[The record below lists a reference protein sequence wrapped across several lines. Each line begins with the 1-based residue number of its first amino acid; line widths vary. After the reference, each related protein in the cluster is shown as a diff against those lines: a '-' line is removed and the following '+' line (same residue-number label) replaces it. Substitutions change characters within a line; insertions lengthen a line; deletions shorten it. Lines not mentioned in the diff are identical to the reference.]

1 MKKIVLFVALSL
13 IAGQVFAQQGTGVE
27 TNSNV
32 SAAVA
37 LSGSDGTNIWYGFV
51 GYGGGDAGFKTSAIN
66 PKDKV
71 FNTGDFS
78 LMGKLTLTSGSEASD
93 SLHAYALPLGP
104 DGFVMSEDT
113 LWFDWDDHTTRITET
128 TAGSGY
134 LDWAAFDGTLGVTG
148 YTFWINLTNKYP
160 PCHGLKF
167 FFDVNDAGNMV
178 ASLVLIASEVR

>member
-1 MKKIVLFVALSL
+1 MKKIVLIVTFIL
-13 IAGQVFAQQGTGVE
+13 IASIGLAQQGTGIE

-32 SAAVA
+32 SAAVS
-37 LSGSDGTNIWYGFV
+37 LSGLDGTNIWYGFV
-51 GYGGGDAGFKTSAIN
+51 GYGGGKAGFSTVAID

-104 DGFVMSEDT
+104 DGFVMGEDT
-113 LWFDWDDHTTRITET
+113 LWFDWDDHTTSTTET
-128 TAGSGY
+128 TVASGY
-134 LDWAAFDGTLGVTG
+134 LDWSAFDGTLGVTT

-167 FFDVNDAGNMV
+167 FFDVNDEGNMV